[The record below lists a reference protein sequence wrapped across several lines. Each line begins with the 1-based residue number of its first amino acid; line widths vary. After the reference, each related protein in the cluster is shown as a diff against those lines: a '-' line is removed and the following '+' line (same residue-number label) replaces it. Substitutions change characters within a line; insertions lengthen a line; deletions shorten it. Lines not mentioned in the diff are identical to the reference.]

1 MNKEEKRISRCI
13 SLQAI
18 YAYEMSGNQDI
29 LIYKKDDKMDAPI
42 FMNHFESD
50 FSICYGNLSSSQIN
64 FSEKLYTLSIKNKDY
79 IDAIIKERLKNWD
92 ISRLAIIDKLILRMS
107 ASEMLFIDE
116 VPPKVSIVEG
126 VEIAKVFSTKDSSN
140 FVNGIL
146 DAIYNEVYTNNM
158 EPNKS

>member
-1 MNKEEKRISRCI
+1 MTKEEKRISRCI

-18 YAYEMSGNQDI
+18 YAYEISGEQDI
-29 LIYKKDDKMDAPI
+29 LIYKKKTKIDSPV
-42 FMNHFESD
+42 FMHHFQSD
-50 FSICYGNLSSSQIN
+50 FCEDYGDLSSSQLD
-64 FSEKLYTLSIKNKDY
+64 FSQELYTASIKNKDY
-79 IDAIIKERLKNWD
+79 IDSIIKERLKNWD

-107 ASEMLFIDE
+107 AAEMLFIDD

-146 DAIYNEVYTNNM
+146 DAIYNEVYINNM
-158 EPNKS
+158 ESNKS

>member
-18 YAYEMSGNQDI
+18 YAYEISGNQDI
-29 LIYKKDDKMDAPI
+29 LIYKKNGKIKAPV
-42 FMNHFESD
+42 FMHHFKHD
-50 FSICYGNLSSSQIN
+50 FSKYYGNLSSSQLG
-64 FSEKLYTLSIKNKDY
+64 FSEELYVASIDNKDY
-79 IDAIIKERLKNWD
+79 IDGIIKERLKNWD

-126 VEIAKVFSTKDSSN
+126 VEIAKVFSTEDSSN

-146 DAIYNEVYTNNM
+146 DAIYNEVYINNM
-158 EPNKS
+158 QSNKS

>member
-13 SLQAI
+13 SLQTI
-18 YAYEMSGNQDI
+18 YAYEISGEQDI
-29 LIYKKDDKMDAPI
+29 LIYKE
-42 FMNHFESD
+42 FMHHFQYD
-50 FSICYGNLSSSQIN
+50 FSEYYGDLSSAQLN
-64 FSEKLYTLSIKNKDY
+64 FSEKLYTSSIENRNY
-79 IDAIIKERLKNWD
+79 IDSIIKERLKNWD

-107 ASEMLFIDE
+107 AAEMLFIDE

-146 DAIYNEVYTNNM
+146 DAIYNEVYINDIKS
-158 EPNKS
+158 NKS

>member
-1 MNKEEKRISRCI
+1 MNKEEKRISRYI

-18 YAYEMSGNQDI
+18 YAYEISGDQDI
-29 LIYKKDDKMDAPI
+29 LIYKQFI
-42 FMNHFESD
+42 HHFRDD
-50 FSICYGNLSSSQIN
+50 FSEYYGGLSSSQLN
-64 FSEKLYTLSIKNKDY
+64 FSEKLYISSIENKDY
-79 IDAIIKERLKNWD
+79 IDSLIKERLKNWD

-107 ASEMLFIDE
+107 AAEMLFINE

-146 DAIYNEVYTNNM
+146 DAIYNEVYE
-158 EPNKS
+158 EPKEEN